1 MFGSDLDSVQ
11 LLQALYETLY
21 MVSIALF
28 LGAVIGIPLGVLLVI
43 TRKQGIWPNIVIH
56 QVLNPIINIL
66 RSLPFI
72 ILLIAIVPFTKLVV
86 GTSIG
91 TTAAIVPLTVYV
103 APYIA
108 RLVENSLLEVD
119 EGIIEAAKAM
129 GASPLQIIRYFLI
142 PEALG
147 SLVLA
152 ITTAIIGLIGSTA
165 MAGAVGGGG
174 IGDLALVYGYQR
186 FDTTVII
193 ITVIVLV
200 IIVQV
205 IQTLGNVLA
214 RFIRRH

>member
-1 MFGSDLDSVQ
+1 MFGSSLDSSQ

-21 MVSIALF
+21 MVTVSLVIGAL
-28 LGAVIGIPLGVLLVI
+28 IGIPLGILLVV
-43 TRKQGIWPNIVIH
+43 TRKNGIWSNTILH

-66 RSLPFI
+66 RSIPFI
-72 ILLIAIVPFTKLVV
+72 ILLIAIVPFTKLLV

-91 TTAAIVPLTVYV
+91 TKAAIVPLTVYV

-119 EGIIEAAKAM
+119 DGIIEAAKAM
-129 GASPLQIIRYFLI
+129 GASPLQIIRYFLL

-147 SLVLA
+147 SLILA

-186 FDTTVII
+186 FDTIVIV
-193 ITVIVLV
+193 ITVIVLI
-200 IIVQV
+200 IIVQI
-205 IQTLGNVLA
+205 IQTLGNFIA
-214 RFIRRH
+214 RVIRRN

>member
-1 MFGSDLDSVQ
+1 MFGSVLDSAQ

-56 QVLNPIINIL
+56 QVLNPLINIL

-119 EGIIEAAKAM
+119 EGIIEATKAM

>member
-1 MFGSDLDSVQ
+1 MFGSDLDSAQ
-11 LLQALYETLY
+11 LLQVLYETLY

-56 QVLNPIINIL
+56 QVLNPLINIL

-91 TTAAIVPLTVYV
+91 TTATIVPLTVYV

>member
-1 MFGSDLDSVQ
+1 MFGSDLYSAQ
-11 LLQALYETLY
+11 LVQALYETLY

-56 QVLNPIINIL
+56 QVLNPLINIL

>member
-1 MFGSDLDSVQ
+1 MFGSSLDSSQ

-21 MVSIALF
+21 MVTGSLVIGAL
-28 LGAVIGIPLGVLLVI
+28 IGIPLGILLVV
-43 TRKQGIWPNIVIH
+43 TRKNGIWSNTILH

-66 RSLPFI
+66 RSIPFI
-72 ILLIAIVPFTKLVV
+72 ILLIAIVPFTKLLV

-119 EGIIEAAKAM
+119 DGIIEAAKAM
-129 GASPLQIIRYFLI
+129 GASPLQIIRYFLL

-147 SLVLA
+147 SLILA

-186 FDTTVII
+186 FDTIVIV
-193 ITVIVLV
+193 ITVIVLI
-200 IIVQV
+200 IIVQI
-205 IQTLGNVLA
+205 IQTLGNFIA
-214 RFIRRH
+214 RVIRRN

>member
-142 PEALG
+142 PEELG

>member
-1 MFGSDLDSVQ
+1 MFGSDLDSAQ

-56 QVLNPIINIL
+56 QVLNPLINIL

-86 GTSIG
+86 CTSIG

>member
-1 MFGSDLDSVQ
+1 MFGSSLDSSQ

-21 MVSIALF
+21 MVTVSL
-28 LGAVIGIPLGVLLVI
+28 VIGALISIPLGILLVV
-43 TRKQGIWPNIVIH
+43 TRKNGIWSNTILH

-66 RSLPFI
+66 RSIPFI
-72 ILLIAIVPFTKLVV
+72 ILLIAIVPFTKLLV

-119 EGIIEAAKAM
+119 DGIIEAAKAM
-129 GASPLQIIRYFLI
+129 GASPLQIIRYFLL

-147 SLVLA
+147 SLILA

-186 FDTTVII
+186 FDTIVIV
-193 ITVIVLV
+193 ITVIVLI
-200 IIVQV
+200 IIVQI
-205 IQTLGNVLA
+205 IQTLGNFIA
-214 RFIRRH
+214 RVIRRN

>member
-1 MFGSDLDSVQ
+1 MFGSSLDSSQ

-21 MVSIALF
+21 MATVSLVIGAL
-28 LGAVIGIPLGVLLVI
+28 IGIPLGILLVV
-43 TRKQGIWPNIVIH
+43 TRKNGIWSNTILH

-66 RSLPFI
+66 RSIPFI
-72 ILLIAIVPFTKLVV
+72 ILLIAIVPFTKLLV

-119 EGIIEAAKAM
+119 DGIIEAAKAM
-129 GASPLQIIRYFLI
+129 GASPLQIIRYFLL

-147 SLVLA
+147 SLILA

-186 FDTTVII
+186 FDTIVIV
-193 ITVIVLV
+193 ITVIVLI
-200 IIVQV
+200 IIVQI
-205 IQTLGNVLA
+205 IQTLGNFIA
-214 RFIRRH
+214 RVIRRN

>member
-1 MFGSDLDSVQ
+1 MFCSDLDSAQ
-11 LLQALYETLY
+11 LVQALYETLY

-56 QVLNPIINIL
+56 QVLNPLINIL